1 MAIVDRLKWNAA
13 DDVYAWKYP
22 SEELS
27 TWTQLIVNES
37 QEAILIKEGQM
48 IGPFGPGRHTLDT
61 KNYPYLSELF
71 KLPFGK
77 KTPFTAEVWFVNKAI
92 PLDVKWGTSD
102 PIQLQDPKYN
112 IMVPVRAFG
121 QYGVQIEDSRKF
133 VTKLVG
139 TMPEFNRQQM
149 VSYFR
154 SIMVQQ
160 AKTSISKEFI
170 RNKISIL
177 EISAHLDEIAAGL
190 QSSLATVLSEF
201 GVKLIKF
208 NISSINAPDDDP
220 AIMRLKDALAKKA
233 EMDIVGYN
241 YQQERSFDTMET
253 AAGNEGTANSG
264 LMGAGIGMGMGLG
277 VGGSMGSAMGQ
288 MGQQLDGMSSDQ
300 GKPCPKCQQM
310 VGSNIKFCGK
320 CGYQIDSSGVTNPTA
335 SSETFPCD
343 KCGCE
348 IIKGAKFCPNCSD
361 PVFACPECGA
371 DNPEDAAECK
381 SCNAPLPIACS
392 SCEAI
397 VSSKYKFCPE
407 CGGTIKSK
415 PACISCNAEI
425 QKDAKFCPECGSKQ
439 D

>member
-1 MAIVDRLKWNAA
+1 MAIIDRLKWNAP
-13 DDVYAWKYP
+13 DDFYAWKYP

-48 IGPFGPGRHTLDT
+48 SGPFGPGRHTLDT
-61 KNYPYLSELF
+61 KNYPFLSELF
-71 KLPFGK
+71 KIPFGK

-92 PLDVKWGTSD
+92 PLDVKWGTND
-102 PIQLQDPKYN
+102 PIQIQDPKYN
-112 IMVPVRAFG
+112 IMVPVRGFG

-139 TMPEFNRQQM
+139 TMPKFDRQQM

-160 AKTSISKEFI
+160 VKTSIAKEFI
-170 RNKISIL
+170 RNNISIL

-190 QSSLATVLSEF
+190 QSRLATVLSEF

-208 NISSINAPDDDP
+208 NISSINTPEDDP

-233 EMDIVGYN
+233 EMDIVGYS

-253 AAGNEGTANSG
+253 AAGNEGAANSG
-264 LMGAGIGMGMGLG
+264 LMGAGIGLGMGLG

-310 VGSNIKFCGK
+310 VSSDLKFCGN
-320 CGYQIDSSGVTNPTA
+320 CGYRIDSSCVTNPTA
-335 SSETFPCD
+335 SRETFPCD
-343 KCGCE
+343 KCGSE

-371 DNPEDAAECK
+371 DNPEDAAECR

-392 SCEAI
+392 SCESV
-397 VSSKYKFCPE
+397 VSSRH
-407 CGGTIKSK
+407 
-415 PACISCNAEI
+415 
-425 QKDAKFCPECGSKQ
+425 KFCPECGSTLRSRPTCTSCNAEIEKGAKFCPKCGAKQ

>member
-139 TMPEFNRQQM
+139 TMLEFNRQQM

-277 VGGSMGSAMGQ
+277 VGGAM
-288 MGQQLDGMSSDQ
+288 
-300 GKPCPKCQQM
+300 
-310 VGSNIKFCGK
+310 
-320 CGYQIDSSGVTNPTA
+320 A